1 MAEPYLSD
9 NHRAYLEAHAVDS
22 DQALAAGHV
31 RSLLT
36 RDDLAQIPSE
46 WQAGIGRYIPE
57 NGGLLFVWTGP
68 TGAVNVQLR
77 PDEDKRPLDEDGEP
91 MKYVYQAKRPPV
103 LWAVREVE
111 NPVGVILP
119 EGSKQCLAAARYAP
133 EGYSVYGMAGC
144 WGFREKDGD
153 ASLPIPDL
161 EVVDGLPVK
170 VILDADFTTN
180 PNVWRAAD
188 QLQAALKAEGA
199 GLIEWVKLPAGGK
212 AGLDDYLAKRS
223 HERRARVFGMLL
235 SEASAKNLP
244 NRAPTA
250 PKKKDGPP
258 KLPPPSEGRAT
269 VIVSGD
275 PLDAINGISAGMAAK
290 FSGTRLFCHGDH
302 LSELVTPVDRPARLE
317 PVDKDRFGDVL
328 QQAVQTVREIESANG
343 TTYVAGWPDRQTMAA
358 VLSRVEAFAPLTR
371 LATAPFLRED
381 GTVVIAAGYDPD
393 SRVML
398 MPDEELTGLEVPEH
412 PSAEEVA
419 IARKLILEDWLGDF
433 PFESQADRANAL
445 ALILTPAIRGLVS
458 LVPLAVLDGSQ
469 MGVGKGKVVETM
481 LWVYTGRSV
490 RLTAMPE
497 NEELRK
503 KITAAFRE
511 GHQFLIFDEAHTLEG
526 VALAQALTA
535 SVWEDRILGV
545 SKLGTFPNAMTWAS
559 LGNNVEVKG
568 DIKRRAYR
576 ISIKANHDDPE
587 NRPADSFR
595 HPNLERWVREHR
607 RELLA
612 AVLTL
617 ARAWFAAG
625 KPKMTRPATFQS
637 FTEWECVVGGI
648 LEHAGVP
655 GFLENRGQWSQ
666 GSSPNSEWWGQH
678 FLWLTETFGAEGFT
692 IKDVV
697 AAARKPGSGYQGPPK
712 LLKAHDETLEDKL
725 PYAYRSQRGRPEA
738 GMVLDQDGKAH
749 GNLAKWVIRPV
760 SRFAPGSHP
769 TSGGDGGDGGD
780 AYTQRVG
787 QKTATQLGDDTVT
800 EPRVRSTPMNG
811 GREMTPIPP
820 IAPAPVGP
828 PVDWV
833 PSAAGDTV
841 AGRVTGLSEDGDED
855 FGGLYPVVTLQ
866 TRTGLVRV
874 IGSPPF
880 LRRALADA
888 APEVGNAVVVK
899 FLGERPI
906 NGDPNRKAG
915 QYRVVKKANSA

>member
-1 MAEPYLSD
+1 MADPYLSD
-9 NHRAYLEAHAVDS
+9 EHRAYLEAHAVDP

-77 PDEDKRPLDEDGEP
+77 PDEDKRPLDESGEP

-119 EGSKQCLAAARYAP
+119 EGSKQCLVAARYAP

-199 GLIEWVKLPAGGK
+199 ELIEWVKLPAGGK
-212 AGLDDYLAKRS
+212 AGLDDYLAKRT

-250 PKKKDGPP
+250 PRKKDGPP
-258 KLPPPSEGRAT
+258 KPPKPTGDRA
-269 VIVSGD
+269 VVVVSGD
-275 PLDAINGISAGMAAK
+275 PLNVINEISSGMAVK

-302 LSELVTPVDRPARLE
+302 ISELVTADRKPARLE
-317 PVDKDRFGDVL
+317 PVDSGRFGDVL
-328 QQAVQTVREIESANG
+328 QQAVQTVREVVGRDGSVS
-343 TTYVAGWPDRQTMAA
+343 YVPAWPDQKAMAA

-371 LATAPFLRED
+371 LATAPFVRAD
-381 GTVVIAAGYDPD
+381 GTVVTEPGYDPD
-393 SRVML
+393 SEVML
-398 MPDEELTGLEVPEH
+398 MPDGELAGLEIPEH
-412 PSAEEVA
+412 PSMEEVA
-419 IARKLILEDWLGDF
+419 TARKLILEDWLGDF
-433 PFESQADRANAL
+433 PFETQADRANAL
-445 ALILTPAIRGLVS
+445 ALILTPTIRGLVDV
-458 LVPLAVLDGSQ
+458 VPLAVLDGSR

-481 LWVYTGRSV
+481 LWVYTGRSAP
-490 RLTAMPE
+490 LTSMPE

-503 KITAAFRE
+503 KITASFRE
-511 GHQFLIFDEAHTLEG
+511 GRQFMIFDEAHTVEG
-526 VALAQALTA
+526 EALAQALTA
-535 SVWEDRILGV
+535 SIWEDRILGV
-545 SKLGTFPNAMTWAS
+545 SKNGTFPNTATWVS

-568 DIKRRAYR
+568 DITRRAYR
-576 ISIKANHDDPE
+576 ISLKPNHDDPE

-595 HPNLERWVREHR
+595 HPNLERWVRENR

-625 KPKMTRPATFQS
+625 KPRMPRPAVFGS
-637 FTEWECVVGGI
+637 FTEWELVVGGI
-648 LEHAGVP
+648 LSHAGVP
-655 GFLENRGQWSQ
+655 DFLVGREEWAK
-666 GSSPNSEWWGQH
+666 GSSPESDWWAGH
-678 FLWLTETFGAEGFT
+678 FFWLSETFGTEGFT
-692 IKDVV
+692 VQDVV
-697 AAARKPGSGYQGPPK
+697 NAARKNPERFQGPPG
-712 LLKAHDETLEDKL
+712 LLKPHDEAFPGRL
-725 PYAYRSQRGRPEA
+725 PYAYRSQKGRPEA
-738 GMVLDQDGKAH
+738 GMVLDHIGTARGKVTRWT
-749 GNLAKWVIRPV
+749 LRTE
-760 SRFAPGSHP
+760 SRFSSDSSSPP
-769 TSGGDGGDGGD
+769 GGDGGDGGD
-780 AYTQRVG
+780 VSALTYG
-787 QKTATQLGDDTVT
+787 SKTAMRLGDDTAT
-800 EPRVRSTPMNG
+800 GDQARCTPRESG
-811 GREMTPIPP
+811 EEMSSISSIPS
-820 IAPAPVGP
+820 GP

-833 PSAAGDTV
+833 PSNSGDTV
-841 AGRVTGLSEDGDED
+841 AGRVIELSKVEDDFAGD
-855 FGGLYPVVTLQ
+855 FPVAVLR
-866 TRTGLVRV
+866 TRTGLVR
-874 IGSPPF
+874 ITGSPPF

-888 APEVGNAVVVK
+888 APEVGDAIVVK

-906 NGDPNRKAG
+906 NGDPHRKAG
-915 QYRVVKKANSA
+915 QYRVVKKTGAA